1 MLVGTLRLRVRLDR
15 CFVDGIPCIE
25 SVSARVR
32 QLSRNNAILETL
44 AKQANCGTVSDNE
57 FFTQYTLRFLSS
69 Q

>member
-15 CFVDGIPCIE
+15 CFVELYCGIPCIE

-32 QLSRNNAILETL
+32 QLS
-44 AKQANCGTVSDNE
+44 QANCGTVSDNE